1 MATKDLHAWSIN
13 LHDRNHMVITE
24 ASIYG
29 SKKLGFYFKVP
40 WYNNNNIIMV
50 EVIPTETNYIDREQD
65 HCRSPREMVEE
76 NVWQCLEKYRNSFMN
91 CTLPWLS
98 NNMPQGDPLCQHPE
112 EYEQYLDLEAKL
124 EPMFPSK
131 IQSNAKCN
139 PGCRRYGYGTT
150 MYERG
155 IGGINSTNMTI
166 CLYYNQFEF
175 PVIDH
180 VYAYD
185 HLHLIADFG
194 GYLGLLLG
202 YSILGFYDTFSSI
215 LAKIRKILEKFSL
228 VGKRTLQIFENT

>member
-40 WYNNNNIIMV
+40 WYTINDIIMV

-65 HCRSPREMVEE
+65 RCRSPRELVEE
-76 NVWQCLEKYRNSFMN
+76 NMWQCIEKYRDSFMN
-91 CTLPWLS
+91 CTLPWHS
-98 NNMPQGDPLCQHPE
+98 NNMPQDHPLCQQPE
-112 EYEQYLDLEAKL
+112 EYEQFLDLKFRI
-124 EPMFPSK
+124 EPNWIKS
-131 IQSNAKCN
+131 IAKCN
-139 PGCRRYGYGTT
+139 PGCRRYGYSTT
-150 MYERG
+150 KYNWGKKEKE
-155 IGGINSTNMTI
+155 STNMT
-166 CLYYNQFEF
+166 LYLFYNQYEI

-185 HLHLIADFG
+185 HLNLIADFG

-215 LAKIRKILEKFSL
+215 LAKIRKILEKVSL
-228 VGKRTLQIFENT
+228 VGERTLQIFENT